1 MSGVATL
8 GLGRG
13 RSEGGDPNF
22 QLDVGS
28 VLSRTV
34 NIWGQNLVSF
44 SLVGLVAYSPV
55 FLLIAVLAATDTF
68 KAGLERSVDLATNLF
83 TIVLTG
89 AVTYG
94 VFRHLHGERA
104 GAADVLRVGMAR
116 FGGVLITA
124 IFVFLA
130 TALGCCLLVIPGF
143 LVLVRFWV
151 AVPVVVIESNG
162 VSAAL
167 SRSELLTAGNR
178 WQVFAIAILMGVFSM
193 VATLLIGGSALLLV
207 AAARGTSLEWGTES
221 LGPVAQAVITLVSI
235 PLNVLGAVA
244 PAVVYHDLRVG
255 KEGADVAELL
265 RVFE

>member
-1 MSGVATL
+1 MSGVTTL

-13 RSEGGDPNF
+13 WREGGDPNF

-44 SLVGLVAYSPV
+44 SLVGLVAYTPV
-55 FLLIAVLAATDTF
+55 FLLIALLAATDTF
-68 KAGLERSVDLATNLF
+68 KAGIERLVDLATQLF

-104 GAADVLRVGMAR
+104 KAADVLRVGMAR
-116 FGGVLITA
+116 FVSVLITA

-151 AVPVVVIESNG
+151 AVPVVVIESAG
-162 VSAAL
+162 ISAAL

-178 WQVFAIAILMGVFSM
+178 RQVFAIAILMGMFTM
-193 VATLLIGGSALLLV
+193 VAGLLIGGGGLLLW
-207 AAARGTSLEWGTES
+207 ADLRGTSPEWGAES
-221 LGPVAQAVITLVSI
+221 VGPVVQAVITLVSI

-255 KEGADVAELL
+255 KEGADVLELL